1 MQKRPSIDRAGNRHL
16 RCALFMPT
24 LSAVRCNPH
33 RTDYYQALQARHKT
47 KLHAPMAVVRKL
59 LHTIYGIF
67 KTRTPYDGKRL
78 FPKCDPAAELQSP
91 SR

>member
-1 MQKRPSIDRAGNRHL
+1 
-16 RCALFMPT
+16 MPT
-24 LSAVRCNPH
+24 PSAVRCNPH
-33 RTDYYQALQARHKT
+33 RTAYSQVLQARHTT
-47 KLHAPMAVVRKL
+47 KLHALMAAARKR